1 MKKNDEL
8 LLEVGAPAVH
18 GGRVRVGAAL
28 TGPGAPADELWYAA
42 DEREL
47 DALTDTADPF
57 VVAAAPMAMRNRC
70 DLRVVGAPVT
80 APLLDNLVDF
90 QEIWSAWFRDPVV
103 DIRADAERAV
113 DWSNRPAAAAFS
125 GGVDSAFTAYRH
137 ARGGVARDRRLTTAL
152 MIQGVDIPR
161 VHVVGFRRAAAR
173 SRAMV
178 ESIGLDLVTVETNAW
193 ELFTQPYPIAAGIA
207 SAFHLLGTR
216 YGRGLLP
223 GTVSY
228 QHLQFPLGSTPVADP
243 LLGSGTVE
251 IVHDGAAYE
260 RFDKV
265 AALLEWPEA
274 LEHLRVCLQDP
285 HRDRNCGTCPKCM
298 ITQLAFR
305 VLDVVPGCFEPFP
318 SDAEFAA
325 WAGSLP
331 SLPLYEQ
338 EAQTILDR
346 ATARGV
352 RAPWIRPLARR
363 VQVIRTKR
371 AIRTVAPV
379 WSDRVAGVHRIFV
392 REWRQRRS

>member
-1 MKKNDEL
+1 MSNNREL
-8 LLEVGAPAVH
+8 IIEVRPPDVR

-28 TGPGAPADELWYAA
+28 MGPNAPSDELWYAT

-47 DALTDTADPF
+47 EALTDTADPF
-57 VVAAAPMAMRNRC
+57 VVAVAPMAMRNQC
-70 DLRVVGAPVT
+70 DVRVVGAPVT
-80 APLLDNLVDF
+80 APLLDNLVDY
-90 QEIWSAWFRDPVV
+90 QEIWRAWLGDPVV
-103 DIRADAERAV
+103 DIRADVERGV
-113 DWSNRPAAAAFS
+113 DPSDRPTAAAFS

-137 ARGGVARDRRLTTAL
+137 ACGAVARDHRLASAL

-173 SRAMV
+173 SRVMV

-193 ELFTQPYPIAAGIA
+193 ELVAQPYPIAAGIA
-207 SAFHLLGTR
+207 SAFHLLGAR

-228 QHLQFPLGSTPVADP
+228 QHLQFPLGSTPIADP

-305 VLDVVPGCFEPFP
+305 VLDVVPGCFESFP
-318 SDAEFAA
+318 TDAEFAA

-346 ATARGV
+346 AAARGIH
-352 RAPWIRPLARR
+352 APWVRPLARR
-363 VQVIRTKR
+363 VQMIRTKR
-371 AIRTVAPV
+371 AIRAVAPV
-379 WSDRVAGVHRIFV
+379 WSDRVADAHRTLLRF
-392 REWRQRRS
+392 RRR